1 LLVLRM
7 EQLKIG
13 TNDLPY
19 VAKKKV
25 DADGA
30 LVSSMEAF
38 PTMGLTFEL
47 EVPTTTAASIPG

>member
-1 LLVLRM
+1 M

-30 LVSSMEAF
+30 LVLSMEAF
-38 PTMGLTFEL
+38 PTMGLTLEL